1 MNEINN
7 NKFKTQKKIMEN
19 LRRKS
24 TRADIS
30 REVRGWTWLILTAV
44 TIFSVLGAAGKALE
58 GLGMMMNLGGKKPE
72 VKKENDR
79 FEDPT

>member
-7 NKFKTQKKIMEN
+7 NKFKTRKKIMEN

-58 GLGMMMNLGGKKPE
+58 GFGMMNLGRKKPE
-72 VKKENDR
+72 VKKENDG

>member
-44 TIFSVLGAAGKALE
+44 TIFSVLGVAGKALE
-58 GLGMMMNLGGKKPE
+58 GFGMMNLGGKKPE
-72 VKKENDR
+72 VKKENDG

>member
-1 MNEINN
+1 
-7 NKFKTQKKIMEN
+7 MEN

-58 GLGMMMNLGGKKPE
+58 GLGMMNLGGKKPE
-72 VKKENDR
+72 VKKENDG

>member
-7 NKFKTQKKIMEN
+7 NKFKTQKIMEN

-44 TIFSVLGAAGKALE
+44 TIFSVLGVAGKTLE
-58 GLGMMMNLGGKKPE
+58 GFGMMNLGGKKPA
-72 VKKENDR
+72 VKKEDDG
-79 FEDPT
+79 FGDTT

>member
-1 MNEINN
+1 MKLIIINLN
-7 NKFKTQKKIMEN
+7 TRKIMEN

-30 REVRGWTWLILTAV
+30 REVRGWTWLILTVV
-44 TIFSVLGAAGKALE
+44 TIFSVLGVAGKALE
-58 GLGMMMNLGGKKPE
+58 GFGMMNLGGKKPE
-72 VKKENDR
+72 VKKENDG

>member
-1 MNEINN
+1 
-7 NKFKTQKKIMEN
+7 MEN

-58 GLGMMMNLGGKKPE
+58 GFGMMNLGRKKPE
-72 VKKENDR
+72 VKKEDDG

>member
-1 MNEINN
+1 
-7 NKFKTQKKIMEN
+7 MEN

-58 GLGMMMNLGGKKPE
+58 GFGMMNLGRKKLE
-72 VKKENDR
+72 VKKENDG